1 MLDALPGDPQEPRNC
16 LDYMSREH
24 QYKHSAFPALSQRDM
39 ILPIQKLALTHFRNR
54 CVIGPRRGG
63 PSPGWGWG
71 KRTHLKSNRTVFFF
85 TFLERCP
92 VGGGGG

>member
-54 CVIGPRRGG
+54 CVIGPAQAGDGAREPTSRAIA
-63 PSPGWGWG
+63 
-71 KRTHLKSNRTVFFF
+71 LFFF
-85 TFLERCP
+85 LRF
-92 VGGGGG
+92 

>member
-54 CVIGPRRGG
+54 RVIGPRRGG
-63 PSPGWGWG
+63 PSPGWGRG
-71 KRTHLKSNRTVFFF
+71 QEDPPREQSPLFYLHF
-85 TFLERCP
+85 
-92 VGGGGG
+92 